1 MAELEQKTGSRV
13 RLFNASRAG
22 ADTDWAIAHAAE
34 RLPLAA
40 EDGKNPDLVIL
51 AWGMNDRC
59 PGPEYREKTARLI
72 ETVRGLFPDTE
83 VLFVATTLPH
93 PLAATPPIYFC
104 AHQSEYAE
112 ALSGLTGPGVGLADV
127 QSVQK
132 ELMKRKRYADISGN
146 WLNHPNDYLVRV
158 QAQTIAAALLP
169 E

>member
-1 MAELEQKTGSRV
+1 M
-13 RLFNASRAG
+13 
-22 ADTDWAIAHAAE
+22 
-34 RLPLAA
+34 
-40 EDGKNPDLVIL
+40 IL

-59 PGPEYREKTARLI
+59 PGLEYREKTARLI
-72 ETVRGLFPDTE
+72 EMVHGLFPNAEILLT
-83 VLFVATTLPH
+83 ATTLPH

-112 ALSGLTGPGVGLADV
+112 ELRSLIRPGVGLADV

-132 ELMKRKRYADISGN
+132 EMMKRKRYADISGN

-158 QAQTIAAALLP
+158 QAQTVAAALLP